1 MLPTSPNILQHS
13 DWTFPVAIHYGPG
26 RLSEIAGK
34 CRDANITRPLLV
46 AECLEKAW

>member
-34 CRDANITRPLLV
+34 CRDANIARPLLV